1 MNQHSQR
8 ITIDYLGLVNNFSTK
23 ILVLLG
29 LAIFSVVHIGN
40 SQDVNGY
47 EAIGHLTYSRFDVSG
62 KVTHKIVMMFDVK
75 IRGEE
80 WFIRTE
86 PVIEGNGVGFY
97 EASYF
102 TDDYVMRVTGL
113 NAAYKSSES
122 PFQSLRSELKE
133 SKKQDVYFTN
143 NSHRV
148 AATYSNLFS
157 ASTQPK
163 RTTIQNKKTNVMQAD
178 NVAVAVAIKGKYPP
192 VDPSY
197 VAFLWFAFT
206 TPNEQDD
213 GTNKMLLQIWDDGN
227 PQKNRFRRA
236 SWNQFLEQPKLASSA
251 VYNWI
256 GKDLMR
262 NGTLVEI
269 TTSDV
274 DKPDEM
280 AARYDVFSTTNFNGL
295 KLPLNFKLTRFM
307 TRRATNGEQVIST
320 TVDGAVVRI
329 KPLKA
334 GEAMGV
340 NLPGKTFVSDYRF
353 SSGELNGADMGY
365 FSNSNALPAIEQMKQ
380 TRLFKDRVTD
390 VKKSTQS
397 QSRRWILIG
406 ALSFSSLGAV
416 ALGIRFISHGQRNK
430 TKTTERRVYES
441 E

>member
-280 AARYDVFSTTNFNGL
+280 AAAPEERQAAARAPWGCTTRSHWWST
-295 KLPLNFKLTRFM
+295 
-307 TRRATNGEQVIST
+307 
-320 TVDGAVVRI
+320 
-329 KPLKA
+329 
-334 GEAMGV
+334 
-340 NLPGKTFVSDYRF
+340 
-353 SSGELNGADMGY
+353 
-365 FSNSNALPAIEQMKQ
+365 
-380 TRLFKDRVTD
+380 
-390 VKKSTQS
+390 
-397 QSRRWILIG
+397 
-406 ALSFSSLGAV
+406 
-416 ALGIRFISHGQRNK
+416 
-430 TKTTERRVYES
+430 
-441 E
+441 